1 VTGIDRAR
9 IEAAVAELLA
19 AIGEEPSREG
29 LRETPSKV
37 ADAYAEFF
45 AGLGADPLE
54 PLRDTI
60 PAVGADP
67 ELVIVRDLDFRS
79 VCEHHLLPFVGR
91 AHLAY
96 LPGDRVVGLGRLP
109 RMVDILASRPQIQER
124 LTEQIADALM
134 QGLDARGALVVLNA
148 QHQCVTTRGA
158 RQVHSSTVTVA
169 SRGALAEPTRRA
181 EVVALIGAADGFEAR
196 ASRGPEPSGSPRAAE
211 GAAQ

>member
-1 VTGIDRAR
+1 MTGIDRAR

-29 LRETPSKV
+29 LRDTPSKV
-37 ADAYAEFF
+37 AEAYAEFF

-54 PLRDTI
+54 PLRATI
-60 PAVGADP
+60 PLDGADP
-67 ELVIVRDLDFRS
+67 ELVLVRDLDFRS

-96 LPGDRVVGLGRLP
+96 LPSDRVVGLGRLP

-134 QGLDARGALVVLNA
+134 QGLDAQGALVVLDA

-169 SRGALAEPTRRA
+169 TRGVLAEPARRA
-181 EVVALIGAADGFEAR
+181 EVIALIGG
-196 ASRGPEPSGSPRAAE
+196 GPI
-211 GAAQ
+211 Q